1 MKIILF
7 GVDIQC
13 KFTYYKH
20 VLAGC
25 VQEIDLL
32 KTKLGEAEG
41 RLKYYESQA
50 SSPPE
55 RDLLATPLISLDSPT
70 PAPPS
75 NTSYSLPTSPSPTPT
90 DPNKV
95 CITIYIYI

>member
-1 MKIILF
+1 MYVVSCY
-7 GVDIQC
+7 GC
-13 KFTYYKH
+13 
-20 VLAGC
+20 C

-41 RLKYYESQA
+41 RLKYYENQAA
-50 SSPPE
+50 SSLSPE
-55 RDLLATPLISLDSPT
+55 RDLLATPLISLDSPA
-70 PAPPS
+70 PPPS

-95 CITIYIYI
+95 PLQFYYFSA